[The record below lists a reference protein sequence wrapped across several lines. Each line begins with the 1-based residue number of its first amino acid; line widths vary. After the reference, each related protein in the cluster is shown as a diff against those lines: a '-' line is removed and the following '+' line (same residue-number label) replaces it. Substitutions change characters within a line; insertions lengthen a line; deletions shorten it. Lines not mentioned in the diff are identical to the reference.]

1 MDLLGNLKIEKTTNT
16 LLDMRNST
24 GGLTTSNTIDLT
36 YKCNIDGINRSSFLM
51 TGRDDIESYKWRT
64 GTQSI
69 QTWGNS
75 GDYRIDELKDFI
87 WHSRLFIGSNTGNVG
102 IGTHTPDSKLHVVGS
117 IKMVDG
123 NEQNDYVL
131 TSDADGVGSWQP
143 WTGGIDKFITGGTYN
158 DSTEKI
164 ELTTNTGDVIYVPV
178 SPLVDYDDQTLDLN
192 NNILTISK
200 SNDTVDLS
208 AYVNQPNLWTESGAN
223 IYRSSNVGIGITNP
237 TAQLTVNRT
246 FSIENTD
253 FNNSTS
259 TGSRLLVGLNGTN
272 GDTFSYMQAQD
283 AGGTSNNNLILQ
295 RYGGNV
301 GIGTTSPTTALSV
314 GGDVS
319 VTSDIY
325 LDGHINM
332 PYVNNTSP
340 LDTQSL
346 LQTTTR
352 KAVIAMD
359 MDGDDSYLE
368 YGHVDATQTYTQFR
382 LRDNTEGDRF
392 RIYVDNYTSPPGDD
406 RIPLDVRGDKV
417 LLSQDGGN
425 VGIGTDSPTHRLH
438 VEGSIKIV
446 DGTQGLDKVLTSDAN
461 GLASWQTISVGD
473 TNTDTQDLSFSSP
486 TLSLTNGGNV
496 DLSPLLD
503 DTNLWTESGANI
515 YRSSKVGIG
524 TSLPAAELEIQ
535 GDSVVDISSVTA
547 TNGDSLAYNN
557 VSQLKISNDNN
568 SMTFFTNGTNNVRKS
583 FIQVGHN
590 SASWAAGVGI
600 LSLNPF
606 GGNVG
611 IGTTSPGAKLTL
623 YGTNLEGWDSGIKL
637 TREGGGEGR
646 IVVDWDG
653 MKFKTSVAGDGYYF
667 RNNSNTTNLFIADG
681 GNVGIGTT
689 SPDTNLH
696 VAGSIKITGGGP
708 GADKVLTS
716 DANGLASWQT
726 ISVGDT
732 NTDTQDLSFN
742 NPTLSLTDG
751 GSVDLSSLNTDTNHY
766 LDSASMVGNTLE
778 LGRNGGLSD
787 LTVDLSQFLDDT
799 NLWTENGADIY
810 RNNNVGIGTANPT
823 YRLDIKGSTQIVSS
837 VESSYG
843 GSSGIRVKRT
853 DGDEVQLLANYTGF
867 GGGLSS
873 TDALRFGV
881 NGNGITTPSMY
892 IETDGN
898 VGIGTTSPDTN
909 LHVEGGIKINDGT
922 ALTNYVL
929 TATDN
934 NGMAEW
940 KYNPTPIVIYATTEL
955 ELIQGFQWF
964 DSQNV
969 AGIIKLG
976 NDIQLSSDLTLDFQ
990 DGIELWGGDNEIN
1003 SSLYGY
1009 KVIIE
1014 GTKGVCRNVVFQG
1027 NIDLAQPSTESQPI
1041 IDINGPYLKRLTL
1054 VDCTFSGVVGH
1065 SDYTDPTKYVINIE
1079 DTATD
1084 FLFFMSGIR
1093 LSYGSTASGYA
1104 ATKDVDSF
1112 RIALNCRLNGL
1123 SLMCSDW
1130 VVSYGEK
1137 ESLSTKWEHTK
1148 QGTLIRFDS
1157 TINKGNGGTDPNPQ
1171 FKRKFAYDQ
1180 SVTWDP
1186 SSRSKD
1192 RDYAPVSRKQQWL
1205 DPYPTFWGPT
1215 TTQGTISPQSGNEI
1229 FGNPGDIYHKT
1240 DTGDLYMKHTS
1251 IGTNPQWI
1259 QIGGDT
1265 NTDEQ
1270 DLSLVG
1276 NTLNITNG
1284 TSADLSKYEQ
1294 TLSFNNST
1302 NLLSIS
1308 DGNNVDLSSI
1318 NTDTNYYLNSA
1329 SMVGNTLTLGRNG
1342 GLSNVTVDLSQFL
1355 DNTNLWTENGN
1366 DIHSANSGNVGINNA
1381 SPSSNLH
1388 ISGSTAS
1395 DVKWSS
1401 HSSGDNLFLNETHNV
1416 VFIQLNNVDVRNVV
1430 LPLASSC
1437 PGRIYTIKLAG
1448 GEWGTG
1454 QVSVSVSDYKSIS
1467 GDKIDRWT
1475 DWVNITSDHT
1485 TDVMDSITLQ
1495 SGGGTAWWIISHYGV
1510 QPVLVQS
1517 TGSNT
1522 PLAGHADLSIQ
1533 D

>member
-1 MDLLGNLKIEKTTNT
+1 MELLGNLKIQKTTNT
-16 LLDMRNST
+16 LLDMRNTT
-24 GGLTTSNTIDLT
+24 GTTTTSNQIDLT
-36 YKCNIDGINRSSFLM
+36 YAYSSNGISRSSFLI
-51 TGRDDIESYKWRT
+51 TGRNATDSYKWRT
-64 GTQSI
+64 GTISSS
-69 QTWGNS
+69 TWGNS
-75 GDYRIDELKDFI
+75 GEYRIDELRSSS
-87 WHSRLFIGSNTGNVG
+87 WESRINIKSDSGNVG
-102 IGTHTPDSKLHVVGS
+102 IGTDTPDAKLHVVGS

-123 NEQNDYVL
+123 NQQNDYVL
-131 TSDADGVGSWQP
+131 TSNASGVGSWQP

-158 DSTEKI
+158 ASTEKI

-178 SPLVDYDDQTLDLN
+178 SPLVDYDDQTLDLTSDT
-192 NNILTISK
+192 LTISK
-200 SNDTVDLS
+200 SNSTVDLS
-208 AYVNQPNLWTESGAN
+208 TYANQPNLWTESGAN

-237 TAQLTVNRT
+237 TTQLTVNRT

-314 GGDVS
+314 VGSVS
-319 VTSDIY
+319 VTSNIY
-325 LDGHINM
+325 LDGQINM

-368 YGHVDATQTYTQFR
+368 YGHVDAGQTYTQFR
-382 LRDNTEGDRF
+382 LRDNTTGDRF

-438 VEGSIKIV
+438 VEGSVKIV

-473 TNTDTQDLSFSSP
+473 TNTDSQ
-486 TLSLTNGGNV
+486 TLTLLGTNLNISGGNTIDV
-496 DLSPLLD
+496 SSLID

-515 YRSSKVGIG
+515 YRSS
-524 TSLPAAELEIQ
+524 
-535 GDSVVDISSVTA
+535 
-547 TNGDSLAYNN
+547 
-557 VSQLKISNDNN
+557 
-568 SMTFFTNGTNNVRKS
+568 
-583 FIQVGHN
+583 
-590 SASWAAGVGI
+590 
-600 LSLNPF
+600 
-606 GGNVG
+606 NVG
-611 IGTTSPGAKLTL
+611 IGTTNPGAKLTL

-646 IVVDWDG
+646 IVVDGDG
-653 MKFKTSVAGDGYYF
+653 MKFKTSVAGNGYYF
-667 RNNSNTTNLFIADG
+667 RNYNNTTNLFIADG
-681 GNVGIGTT
+681 GNVGIGT
-689 SPDTNLH
+689 S
-696 VAGSIKITGGGP
+696 
-708 GADKVLTS
+708 
-716 DANGLASWQT
+716 
-726 ISVGDT
+726 
-732 NTDTQDLSFN
+732 
-742 NPTLSLTDG
+742 
-751 GSVDLSSLNTDTNHY
+751 
-766 LDSASMVGNTLE
+766 
-778 LGRNGGLSD
+778 
-787 LTVDLSQFLDDT
+787 
-799 NLWTENGADIY
+799 
-810 RNNNVGIGTANPT
+810 
-823 YRLDIKGSTQIVSS
+823 
-837 VESSYG
+837 
-843 GSSGIRVKRT
+843 
-853 DGDEVQLLANYTGF
+853 
-867 GGGLSS
+867 
-873 TDALRFGV
+873 
-881 NGNGITTPSMY
+881 
-892 IETDGN
+892 
-898 VGIGTTSPDTN
+898 SPDTN

-964 DSQNV
+964 DNQNV

-1003 SSLYGY
+1003 SSLSGY
-1009 KVIIE
+1009 KVIFE

-1027 NIDLAQPSTESQPI
+1027 NIDLAQPTTESQPI

-1065 SDYTDPTKYVINIE
+1065 SDYTNPTKYVINIE

-1093 LSYGSTASGYA
+1093 LSYGTTASGYA
-1104 ATKDVDSF
+1104 AIKDVDSF

-1137 ESLSTKWEHTK
+1137 EDLSTKWEHTK

-1192 RDYAPVSRKQQWL
+1192 RDYAPASRKQQWL

-1251 IGTNPQWI
+1251 IGTNPEWI

-1265 NTDEQ
+1265 NTDNQ
-1270 DLSLVG
+1270 QLALNTNTLSL
-1276 NTLNITNG
+1276 TNS
-1284 TSADLSKYEQ
+1284 TPDIDLSKYEQ
-1294 TLSFNNST
+1294 TLSFNNP
-1302 NLLSIS
+1302 NLTLS
-1308 DGNNVDLSSI
+1308 DGGGTVNLSSL
-1318 NTDTNYYLNSA
+1318 NTNTNYYLNSA
-1329 SMVGNTLTLGRNG
+1329 NIVGNTLTLGVNG
-1342 GLSNVTVDLSQFL
+1342 TSNVSV
-1355 DNTNLWTENGN
+1355 NLNWTQNGN
-1366 DIHSANSGNVGINNA
+1366 NLYNANSGNVGVNTSTPTSHLHVDGSVAKAIQWGGVQNYTITDDDYTIIAQTTYNVTLPNPDNN
-1381 SPSSNLH
+1381 
-1388 ISGSTAS
+1388 
-1395 DVKWSS
+1395 
-1401 HSSGDNLFLNETHNV
+1401 
-1416 VFIQLNNVDVRNVV
+1416 R
-1430 LPLASSC
+1430 
-1437 PGRIYTIKLAG
+1437 GRIIVVKMNG
-1448 GEWGTG
+1448 SGTVSVCVANPTGPNG
-1454 QVSVSVSDYKSIS
+1454 QV
-1467 GDKIDRWT
+1467 ID
-1475 DWVNITSDHT
+1475 TSYT
-1485 TDVMDSITLQ
+1485 FINLTGVGSAITLQ
-1495 SGGGTAWWIISHYGV
+1495 AEGSQGKWHIISCCGTHEKKTHTPGV
-1510 QPVLVQS
+1510 GVTYPVGGLPPAFPS
-1517 TGSNT
+1517 TEN
-1522 PLAGHADLSIQ
+1522 
-1533 D
+1533 